1 MPPRQ
6 KIRYKTII
14 ASSIIDNIEAND
26 NAYIP
31 PGLQKNYIPLFH
43 LDSIDFNEDT
53 ADGKH
58 TSHLL
63 QLSVFQQKLKD
74 AYTHK
79 RSLWQIDLIIVYW
92 IMYLGGPLFVKFGF
106 ISL

>member
-63 QLSVFQQKLKD
+63 QLLNIFLHINPEKSILKAELKGFHLVKQAALMMTKVVF
-74 AYTHK
+74 
-79 RSLWQIDLIIVYW
+79 
-92 IMYLGGPLFVKFGF
+92 
-106 ISL
+106 